1 MVALPEHIHND
12 GSTVDNYTTTSAAAF
27 TGTSVAAAS
36 TAGGVARMKPQII
49 FVPNIFDNQR
59 VHRLIYVARQSK
71 SHWSTV
77 TTAPLAALTHCQSLI
92 YCMTFRNLSPRG
104 SWLWSSA
111 TLEIPLTAS
120 KINNNDL
127 QR

>member
-36 TAGGVARMKPQII
+36 AAGGVARMKPQII

-59 VHRLIYVARQSK
+59 VHRLIHVARQSK

-77 TTAPLAALTHCQSLI
+77 TTAPPGSPYPLPVSDLLHDIQKLFSQRKLALVLSDA
-92 YCMTFRNLSPRG
+92 RNSP
-104 SWLWSSA
+104 
-111 TLEIPLTAS
+111 
-120 KINNNDL
+120 DYF
-127 QR
+127 